1 MVTEVP
7 KKKCFVVDR
16 NKGFIL
22 TGADKKPLITNCD
35 DALREAKN
43 QKVLC
48 ATNIYDVYEISGEAK
63 LREVVK

>member
-1 MVTEVP
+1 MVKEVP

-22 TGADKKPLITNCD
+22 TGKDKKPLITDCK
-35 DALREAKN
+35 DALIEAKN

-48 ATNIYDVYEISGEAK
+48 AGNVYDVYEISGNAK
-63 LREVVK
+63 LREVVR